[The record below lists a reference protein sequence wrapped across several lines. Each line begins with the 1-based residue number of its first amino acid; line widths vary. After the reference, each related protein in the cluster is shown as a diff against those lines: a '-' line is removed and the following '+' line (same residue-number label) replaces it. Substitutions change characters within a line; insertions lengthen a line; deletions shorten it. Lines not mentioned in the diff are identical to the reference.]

1 MEDSKNKIQ
10 LEGKRCKWLIV
21 SQHAQLCDLGNL
33 RKNKVE
39 IASYRRTV
47 FVNRRDF
54 HNCIC
59 FKKVNKPFQRS
70 HENLDSHQLWKS

>member
-1 MEDSKNKIQ
+1 MGDSKNKIQ
-10 LEGKRCKWLIV
+10 VESKRVKWLIV

-33 RKNKVE
+33 RKSKVE
-39 IASYRRTV
+39 IASYRRAA

-54 HNCIC
+54 HNGIC
-59 FKKVNKPFQRS
+59 FKKLNRPFQRS